1 MAKNKPSGDSP
12 GAHGGGLTRAVP
24 ARGEGPGRPLSGRGR
39 GGEAPAR
46 SGGGGGRAGQG
57 SSRRRGAPGAGGGPR
72 APVQPGTRCRELRAC
87 DARGDPRPLTSAP
100 WPLSPPTRRR
110 RPGAAPAPVSIPLLP
125 PSSPALTTGPASRAS
140 SQLSR
145 RAPAGRRRRAPRR
158 HRATAAAAATAAMG
172 PAAAATAAPAARPPA
187 YGHGRGRLPAPGAA
201 GLWAVRAGT
210 AREGRGRVPS
220 VHRLRAA
227 DPPPTPTAV
236 LRPWVGDPSVDRQ
249 ELGGHPNT
257 PPHTCWSEPT
267 VGFWGTCAAEGL
279 GGAVWGA
286 GEPPYLLTDIWS
298 PPTCW
303 PRDGDPLGTSH
314 TLTRVHQRSRD
325 LHPRWWLWTGDFLV
339 WQWLGIPPVYWLSP
353 TTGSCQRHGHLSTS
367 SGTKGMS
374 PLPIS
379 ITITVGGSWHWAA
392 SPSPPS
398 THQHLGDLEIISQTS
413 ASHPAGAQLPG
424 CKGLKGGCR
433 TPRLAGVPTV
443 VFAWHLARRSFGLG
457 GSLGC
462 YGSEIL
468 PKCRCL

>member
-12 GAHGGGLTRAVP
+12 GAHGGGLTRTVP
-24 ARGEGPGRPLSGRGR
+24 ARGEGPGRPLSGRGG

-46 SGGGGGRAGQG
+46 RGGGRAGQG
-57 SSRRRGAPGAGGGPR
+57 SSRRRGAPGAGGDPR

-100 WPLSPPTRRR
+100 WPLSPPPPRPPPGLAPLR
-110 RPGAAPAPVSIPLLP
+110 RPSPFHSFPPRPRLSPRAPPAGPARSSPAVPPRAGGGGRPAGTALPLLP
-125 PSSPALTTGPASRAS
+125 PPPW
-140 SQLSR
+140 
-145 RAPAGRRRRAPRR
+145 APPPPLRP
-158 HRATAAAAATAAMG
+158 
-172 PAAAATAAPAARPPA
+172 PPPPARPP

-220 VHRLRAA
+220 VHRLRAG

-236 LRPWVGDPSVDRQ
+236 LRPWVGDPSVGRQ
-249 ELGGHPNT
+249 ELGGQPNT

-325 LHPRWWLWTGDFLV
+325 LHPRWWLWTGDLLV
-339 WQWLGIPPVYWLSP
+339 WQWLGTPHVLAVPHHRELSKAW
-353 TTGSCQRHGHLSTS
+353 TSQHILQDQRD
-367 SGTKGMS
+367 
-374 PLPIS
+374 
-379 ITITVGGSWHWAA
+379 V
-392 SPSPPS
+392 PSA
-398 THQHLGDLEIISQTS
+398 HQHYDNSG
-413 ASHPAGAQLPG
+413 GQLA
-424 CKGLKGGCR
+424 L
-433 TPRLAGVPTV
+433 
-443 VFAWHLARRSFGLG
+443 
-457 GSLGC
+457 GSLPFSSIHPPAPG
-462 YGSEIL
+462 
-468 PKCRCL
+468 